1 MHVVSKKRLKEY
13 WEKCPETERALRA
26 WHKEA
31 EHARWKTPAELKA
44 KYGSASIIDSKRVV
58 FNICG
63 NNHRLLVWVD
73 YAKGRIF
80 TRWLGTHPEYD
91 AQNMGIL

>member
-1 MHVVSKKRLKEY
+1 MHVVSKKELREY
-13 WEKCPETERALRA
+13 WEKCPETEGALRA

-63 NNHRLLVWVD
+63 NKHRLLVWVN
-73 YAKGRIF
+73 YAKGRIL
-80 TRWLGTHPEYD
+80 TRWLGTHREYD
-91 AQNMGIL
+91 AQDMGIL